1 MERNE
6 KIMMASD
13 YQNSAHPAIL
23 AAMAAS
29 NEKAMP
35 GYGTDEICAQ
45 AKEHIRRACDCRHAE
60 VEFLAGGT
68 QANAV
73 VIGALLKPYQGVI
86 AADSGHVSVH
96 EAGAIEHT
104 GHKVLPLQGK
114 CGKISA
120 AQIEAC
126 MQEYEQD
133 DNHDHIVMPGM
144 VYLSQPTEFG
154 TLYSRK
160 ELEEISAVCHRY
172 HLPLYVDG
180 ARLAYALAAKVN
192 DVTLPDLAR
201 LCDVFYIGGTKCGAF
216 IGEAV
221 VIPDPHLIPH
231 FFTIIKQD
239 GALLAKGWLLGI
251 QFDELFKD
259 DLYLH
264 IGETAVQYA
273 DQIKQE
279 LVKDGYSLYFDSPTN
294 QIFFV
299 IANDQLETFGQKAV
313 YSYMEKYDETHA
325 VIRFATSWSTAKED
339 VDKLCQIIRET
350 R

>member
-104 GHKVLPLQGK
+104 GHKVLLLQGK

-160 ELEEISAVCHRY
+160 ELEEISSVCHRY

-201 LCDVFYIGGTKCGAF
+201 LCDVFYIGGTN
-216 IGEAV
+216 
-221 VIPDPHLIPH
+221 PH

-259 DLYLH
+259 DLYMH
-264 IGETAVQYA
+264 IGKTAVQYA
-273 DQIKQE
+273 EQIKQE

-299 IANDQLETFGQKAV
+299 IANDKLETLSQKAV

-325 VIRFATSWSTAKED
+325 VIRFATSWSTTKED

>member
-1 MERNE
+1 ME

-13 YQNSAHPAIL
+13 YQCGAYPTIL
-23 AAMAAS
+23 ETMAKTNLQARV
-29 NEKAMP
+29 
-35 GYGTDEICAQ
+35 GYGLDEICER
-45 AKEHIRRACDCRHAE
+45 AKDRIRKACGCDTAE
-60 VEFLAGGT
+60 VEFLSGGT

-73 VIGALLKPYQGVI
+73 VIGALLKSYQGVI
-86 AADSGHVSVH
+86 SADSGHVSVH
-96 EAGAIEHT
+96 EAGAIEHG
-104 GHKVLPLQGK
+104 GHKVLTIKGIL
-114 CGKISA
+114 GKISA
-120 AQIEAC
+120 QQIETC

-180 ARLAYALAAKVN
+180 ARLAYALAAEEN
-192 DVTLPDLAR
+192 DATLSDLAR

-221 VIPDPHLIPH
+221 VIPNKDLIPH

-251 QFDELFKD
+251 QFNELFKD
-259 DLYLH
+259 DLYMH
-264 IGETAVQYA
+264 IGKNAVQYA
-273 DQIKQE
+273 EQIKQE
-279 LVKDGYSLYFDSPTN
+279 LVKDGYNLYFDSPTN

-299 IANDQLETFGQKAV
+299 IANDKLETLGQKAV
-313 YSYMEKYDETHA
+313 YSYMEKYDEAHT
-325 VIRFATSWSTAKED
+325 VIRFATSWSTTKED

>member
-1 MERNE
+1 ME

-13 YQNSAHPAIL
+13 YQCGAYPTIL
-23 AAMAAS
+23 EAMAKTNLQARV
-29 NEKAMP
+29 
-35 GYGTDEICAQ
+35 GYGLDEICER
-45 AKEHIRRACDCRHAE
+45 AKDRIRKACGCDTAE
-60 VEFLAGGT
+60 VEFLSGGT

-73 VIGALLKPYQGVI
+73 VIGALLKSYQGVI
-86 AADSGHVSVH
+86 SADSGHVSVH
-96 EAGAIEHT
+96 EAGAIEHG
-104 GHKVLPLQGK
+104 GHKVLPIKGSM
-114 CGKISA
+114 GKISA
-120 AQIEAC
+120 QQIETL
-126 MQEYEQD
+126 MQDYQND
-133 DNHDHIVMPGM
+133 GNHDHIVMPGM

-259 DLYLH
+259 DLYMH
-264 IGETAVQYA
+264 IGKNAVQYA
-273 DQIKQE
+273 EQIKQE

-299 IANDQLETFGQKAV
+299 IANDKLETLGQKAV
-313 YSYMEKYDETHA
+313 YSYMEKYDETHT

>member
-1 MERNE
+1 ME

-13 YQNSAHPAIL
+13 YQCGAYPTIL
-23 AAMAAS
+23 EAMAKTNLQARV
-29 NEKAMP
+29 
-35 GYGTDEICAQ
+35 GYGLDEICER
-45 AKEHIRRACDCRHAE
+45 AKDRIRKACGCDTAE
-60 VEFLAGGT
+60 VEFLSGGT

-73 VIGALLKPYQGVI
+73 VIGALLKSYQGVI
-86 AADSGHVSVH
+86 SADSGHVSVH
-96 EAGAIEHT
+96 EAGAIEHG
-104 GHKVLPLQGK
+104 GHKVLPIKGSM
-114 CGKISA
+114 GKISA
-120 AQIEAC
+120 QQIETL
-126 MQEYEQD
+126 MQDYQND
-133 DNHDHIVMPGM
+133 GNHDHIVMPGM

-180 ARLAYALAAKVN
+180 ARLAYALAAEEN
-192 DVTLPDLAR
+192 DVTLSDLAR

-221 VIPDPHLIPH
+221 VIPNKDLIPH

-264 IGETAVQYA
+264 IGKNAVQYA
-273 DQIKQE
+273 EQIKQE

-299 IANDQLETFGQKAV
+299 ITNDKLETLGQKAV

>member
-1 MERNE
+1 ME

-13 YQNSAHPAIL
+13 YQCGAYPTIL
-23 AAMAAS
+23 EAMAKTNLQARV
-29 NEKAMP
+29 
-35 GYGTDEICAQ
+35 GYGLDEICER
-45 AKEHIRRACDCRHAE
+45 AKDRIRKACGCDTAE
-60 VEFLAGGT
+60 VEFLSGGT

-221 VIPDPHLIPH
+221 VIPDSHLIPH

-273 DQIKQE
+273 KQIKQE

-299 IANDQLETFGQKAV
+299 IANDQLETLGQKAV

>member
-1 MERNE
+1 ME

-13 YQNSAHPAIL
+13 YQCGAYPTIL
-23 AAMAAS
+23 EAMAKTNLQARV
-29 NEKAMP
+29 
-35 GYGTDEICAQ
+35 GYGLDEICER
-45 AKEHIRRACDCRHAE
+45 AKDRIRKACGCDTAE
-60 VEFLAGGT
+60 VEFLSGGT

-221 VIPDPHLIPH
+221 VIPGPHLIPH

-251 QFDELFKD
+251 QFNELFKD

-299 IANDQLETFGQKAV
+299 IANDKLEALGQKAV
-313 YSYMEKYDETHA
+313 YSYMEKYDEAHA

>member
-1 MERNE
+1 ME

-13 YQNSAHPAIL
+13 YQCGAYPTIL
-23 AAMAAS
+23 EAMAKTNLQARV
-29 NEKAMP
+29 
-35 GYGTDEICAQ
+35 GYGLDEICER
-45 AKEHIRRACDCRHAE
+45 AKDRIRKACGCDTAE
-60 VEFLAGGT
+60 VEFLSGGT

-73 VIGALLKPYQGVI
+73 VIGALLKSYQGVI
-86 AADSGHVSVH
+86 SADSGHVSVH
-96 EAGAIEHT
+96 EAGAIEHG
-104 GHKVLPLQGK
+104 GHKVLTIKGSL
-114 CGKISA
+114 GKISA
-120 AQIEAC
+120 QQIEAC

-180 ARLAYALAAKVN
+180 ARLAYALAAKAN

-299 IANDQLETFGQKAV
+299 IANDKLETLGQKAV
-313 YSYMEKYDETHA
+313 YSYMEKYDETHT

>member
-1 MERNE
+1 ME

-13 YQNSAHPAIL
+13 YQCGAYPTIL
-23 AAMAAS
+23 EAMTKT
-29 NEKAMP
+29 NLQTRV
-35 GYGTDEICAQ
+35 GYGLDEICER
-45 AKEHIRRACDCRHAE
+45 AKDRIRKACGCDTAE
-60 VEFLAGGT
+60 VEFLSGGT
-68 QANAV
+68 QTTVV

-133 DNHDHIVMPGM
+133 DNHDHLVMPGM

-160 ELEEISAVCHRY
+160 ELEEISAVCRKY
-172 HLPLYVDG
+172 HMPLYVDG
-180 ARLAYALAAKVN
+180 ARLAYALAAKAN
-192 DVTLPDLAR
+192 DVTLSDLAR

-259 DLYLH
+259 DLYMR
-264 IGETAVQYA
+264 IGKNAVQYA
-273 DQIKQE
+273 EQIKQE

-299 IANDQLETFGQKAV
+299 IANDKLEKLGQKAV
-313 YSYMEKYDETHA
+313 YSYMEKYDETHS

>member
-1 MERNE
+1 ME

-13 YQNSAHPAIL
+13 YQCGAYPTIL
-23 AAMAAS
+23 EAMAKTNLQARV
-29 NEKAMP
+29 
-35 GYGTDEICAQ
+35 GYGLDEICER
-45 AKEHIRRACDCRHAE
+45 AKDRIRKACGCDTAE
-60 VEFLAGGT
+60 VEFLSGGT

-73 VIGALLKPYQGVI
+73 VIGALLKSYQGVI
-86 AADSGHVSVH
+86 SADSGHVSVH
-96 EAGAIEHT
+96 EAGAIEHG
-104 GHKVLPLQGK
+104 GHKVLTIKGSL
-114 CGKISA
+114 GKISA
-120 AQIEAC
+120 QQIEAC

-180 ARLAYALAAKVN
+180 ARLAYALAAEKN
-192 DVTLPDLAR
+192 DATLSDLAR

-221 VIPDPHLIPH
+221 VIPNKDLIPH

-259 DLYLH
+259 DLYMH
-264 IGETAVQYA
+264 IGKIAVQYA

-299 IANDQLETFGQKAV
+299 IANDKLETLGQKAV
-313 YSYMEKYDETHA
+313 YSYIEKYDETHT

>member
-1 MERNE
+1 ME

-13 YQNSAHPAIL
+13 YQCGAYPTIL
-23 AAMAAS
+23 EAMAKTNLQARV
-29 NEKAMP
+29 
-35 GYGTDEICAQ
+35 GYGLDEICER
-45 AKEHIRRACDCRHAE
+45 AKDRIRKACGCDTAE
-60 VEFLAGGT
+60 VEFLSGGT

-299 IANDQLETFGQKAV
+299 IANDQLETLGQKAV

>member
-1 MERNE
+1 ME

-13 YQNSAHPAIL
+13 YQCGAYPTIL
-23 AAMAAS
+23 EAMAKTNLQARV
-29 NEKAMP
+29 
-35 GYGTDEICAQ
+35 GYGLDEICER
-45 AKEHIRRACDCRHAE
+45 AKDRIRKACGCDTAE
-60 VEFLAGGT
+60 VEFLSGGT

-73 VIGALLKPYQGVI
+73 VIGALLKSYQGVI
-86 AADSGHVSVH
+86 SADSGHVSVH
-96 EAGAIEHT
+96 EAGAIEHG
-104 GHKVLPLQGK
+104 GHKVLPIKGSM
-114 CGKISA
+114 GKISA
-120 AQIEAC
+120 QQIETL
-126 MQEYEQD
+126 MQDYQND
-133 DNHDHIVMPGM
+133 GNHDHIVMPGM

-259 DLYLH
+259 DLYMH
-264 IGETAVQYA
+264 IGKNAVQYA
-273 DQIKQE
+273 EQIKQE

-299 IANDQLETFGQKAV
+299 IANDKLETLGQKAV
-313 YSYMEKYDETHA
+313 YSYMEKYDETHT

-339 VDKLCQIIRET
+339 VEKLCQIIRET

>member
-1 MERNE
+1 ME

-13 YQNSAHPAIL
+13 YQCGAYPTIL
-23 AAMAAS
+23 EAMAKTNLQARV
-29 NEKAMP
+29 
-35 GYGTDEICAQ
+35 GYGLDEICER
-45 AKEHIRRACDCRHAE
+45 AKDRIRKACGCDTAE
-60 VEFLAGGT
+60 VEFLSGGT

-133 DNHDHIVMPGM
+133 DNHDHLVMPGM

-273 DQIKQE
+273 KQIKQE

-299 IANDQLETFGQKAV
+299 IANDKLETLGQKAV

>member
-1 MERNE
+1 ME

-13 YQNSAHPAIL
+13 YQCGAYPTIL
-23 AAMAAS
+23 EAMAKTNLQARV
-29 NEKAMP
+29 
-35 GYGTDEICAQ
+35 GYGLDEICER
-45 AKEHIRRACDCRHAE
+45 AKDRIRKACGCDTAE
-60 VEFLAGGT
+60 VEFLSGGT

-73 VIGALLKPYQGVI
+73 VIGALLKSYQGVI
-86 AADSGHVSVH
+86 SADSGHVSVH
-96 EAGAIEHT
+96 EAGAIEHG
-104 GHKVLPLQGK
+104 GHKVLPIKGSM
-114 CGKISA
+114 GKISA
-120 AQIEAC
+120 QQIETL
-126 MQEYEQD
+126 MQDYQND
-133 DNHDHIVMPGM
+133 GNHDHIVMPGM

-180 ARLAYALAAKVN
+180 ARLAYALAAEEN
-192 DVTLPDLAR
+192 DVTLSDLAR

-221 VIPDPHLIPH
+221 VIPNKDLIPH

-273 DQIKQE
+273 DQIKKE

-299 IANDQLETFGQKAV
+299 ITNDKLETLGQKAV
-313 YSYMEKYDETHA
+313 YSYMEKYDETHT